1 MKKILCPIC
10 KKYMSEHDRK
20 QTISCLDKFINVMT
34 NPVVYGSSFGVGNRI
49 CPTCNKDVNDH
60 NTIQIK
66 ECVEKF
72 VKEVLASTTK

>member
-1 MKKILCPIC
+1 MKKIFCPIC
-10 KKYMSEHDRK
+10 KKHMSEHNRK

-34 NPVVYGSSFGVGNRI
+34 NPVVYASFGAGNRI

>member
-1 MKKILCPIC
+1 MKKIFCPIC
-10 KKYMSEHDRK
+10 KKHMSEHNRK

-34 NPVVYGSSFGVGNRI
+34 NPVVYGSLGSGNRI

-66 ECVEKF
+66 ECVAKF
-72 VKEVLASTTK
+72 VKEVLASNTK

>member
-1 MKKILCPIC
+1 
-10 KKYMSEHDRK
+10 MSEHDRK

-34 NPVVYGSSFGVGNRI
+34 NPVVYGSLGSGNRI

-66 ECVEKF
+66 ECVAKF
-72 VKEVLASTTK
+72 VKEVLASNTK